1 MLNERELE
9 ILNIIV
15 DYIKQ
20 NEYAPSVREIGKL
33 AGLKSSSTVHM
44 YLKNL
49 ELKGFIER
57 KENLPRAL
65 RVLKKV
71 DN

>member
-9 ILNIIV
+9 VLNVTV

-20 NEYAPSVREIGKL
+20 NGYAPSVREIGKIV
-33 AGLKSSSTVHM
+33 GLKSTSTVHT

-57 KENLPRAL
+57 KENFPRAL
-65 RVLKKV
+65 RIVRPE
-71 DN
+71 N